1 MKART
6 TGTYL
11 LLALAAI
18 GTIVLFAARGVCAEA
33 VYPVENASLT
43 FRTRVWTRISGLFRG
58 SAAQAENV
66 RLRREV
72 ESLALVRG
80 DLERLEAENARLR
93 RALGYV
99 ERQPGDWVAAAVLSS
114 GGAAAGSP
122 NVIRVGKGS
131 LAGVR
136 DGAVVAAAGSPNVI
150 RVGKGSLAGVREGA
164 VVAVAGG
171 LVGLVSE
178 VTPHTSAVTLITDR
192 RVKVACEV
200 EAGPGRRMR
209 GILSGGSE
217 ELLALRH
224 LTDAGEVPPRAR
236 VLTSGRGG
244 VFPKG
249 LEVGTLLDVHTD
261 AEGLAR
267 EGEVQPH
274 VDFSAL
280 EDVFIR
286 RGE

>member
-11 LLALAAI
+11 LLTFAAI
-18 GTIVLFAARGVCAEA
+18 GTVVLFAFRGVCAEA
-33 VYPVENASLT
+33 VYPVENASRS
-43 FRTRVWTRISGLFRG
+43 FRTRVWTRIVGLFRG

-66 RLRREV
+66 RLRRQV
-72 ESLALVRG
+72 AAMALERG
-80 DLERLEAENARLR
+80 DMERLEAENDRLR
-93 RALGYV
+93 RALGYAK
-99 ERQPGDWVAAAVLSS
+99 RLPGDWVAAAVLSS

-122 NVIRVGKGS
+122 NVIRVDK
-131 LAGVR
+131 R
-136 DGAVVAAAGSPNVI
+136 T
-150 RVGKGSLAGVREGA
+150 LAGVREGA
-164 VVAVAGG
+164 VVAAAEG
-171 LVGLVSE
+171 LVGRVTAA
-178 VTPHTSAVTLITDR
+178 TPHTAEVTLVTDR
-192 RVKVACEV
+192 RIKVSCEV
-200 EAGPGRRMR
+200 ETGSGRRVC

-217 ELLALRH
+217 ELLVLRH
-224 LTDAGEVPPRAR
+224 LTDAGEVPPRSR

-244 VFPKG
+244 VFPRG

-286 RGE
+286 RGK

>member
-1 MKART
+1 MKAKT

-11 LLALAAI
+11 LLAFAAV
-18 GTIVLFAARGVCAEA
+18 GTVVLFASRGICAEA
-33 VYPVENASLT
+33 VYPVENASHS
-43 FRTRVWTRISGLFRG
+43 FRTRVWSRIVGLFRG

-80 DLERLEAENARLR
+80 DVERLEAENARLR

-99 ERQPGDWVAAAVLSS
+99 ERGRGEWVAAAVLSS

-122 NVIRVGKGS
+122 NVV
-131 LAGVR
+131 
-136 DGAVVAAAGSPNVI
+136 

-164 VVAVAGG
+164 VAAVAEG
-171 LVGLVSE
+171 LVGRVTA
-178 VTPHTSAVTLITDR
+178 VTPHTSEVTLITDS
-192 RVKVACEV
+192 RVKVSCDV
-200 EAGPGRRMR
+200 EAGPGRRIS
-209 GILSGGSE
+209 GILSGGGE
-217 ELLALRH
+217 ELLVIRH

-286 RGE
+286 RGK

>member
-11 LLALAAI
+11 LLAMAAI
-18 GTIVLFAARGVCAEA
+18 GTIVLFAFRGVCAEA
-33 VYPVENASLT
+33 VYPVENASLA
-43 FRTRVWTRISGLFRG
+43 FRTRVWARISGLFRG

-99 ERQPGDWVAAAVLSS
+99 ERESGEWVAAAVLSA

-131 LAGVR
+131 L
-136 DGAVVAAAGSPNVI
+136 D
-150 RVGKGSLAGVREGA
+150 GVREGA
-164 VVAVAGG
+164 VVAVAEG

-178 VTPHTSAVTLITDR
+178 VTPHTSLVALITDR
-192 RVKVACEV
+192 KVKVACEV
-200 EAGPGRRMR
+200 EAGTGRRMR

-267 EGEVQPH
+267 EGEVQPN

-286 RGE
+286 RGK

>member
-11 LLALAAI
+11 LLTLAAI
-18 GTIVLFAARGVCAEA
+18 GTVVLLAFRGVCSEA
-33 VYPVENASLT
+33 VYPVENASLA
-43 FRTRVWTRISGLFRG
+43 FRTRVWTRIVGLFRA
-58 SAAQAENV
+58 SSAQAENV

-72 ESLALVRG
+72 ASLALARG
-80 DLERLEAENARLR
+80 DVERLEAENARLR

-122 NVIRVGKGS
+122 NVIRVGKGA

-136 DGAVVAAAGSPNVI
+136 DGAVVAAA
-150 RVGKGSLAGVREGA
+150 E
-164 VVAVAGG
+164 G
-171 LVGLVSE
+171 LVGRVTA
-178 VTPHTSAVTLITDR
+178 VTPHTSEVTLITDR
-192 RVKVACEV
+192 GVKVACEV
-200 EAGPGRRMR
+200 ETGAGRRIC
-209 GILSGGSE
+209 GILSGGGE
-217 ELLALRH
+217 DLLALRH

-244 VFPKG
+244 VFPRG

-286 RGE
+286 RGK

>member
-11 LLALAAI
+11 LLTLSAI
-18 GTIVLFAARGVCAEA
+18 GTIVLLAFRGVSAEA
-33 VYPVENASLT
+33 VYPVENASRT
-43 FRTRVWTRISGLFRG
+43 FRTRVWTRIVGLFRG

-72 ESLALVRG
+72 AALSLERG
-80 DLERLEAENARLR
+80 DIERLEAENARLR
-93 RALGYV
+93 KALGYV
-99 ERQPGDWVAAAVLSS
+99 ERESGDWIAAAVLSS

-122 NVIRVGKGS
+122 NAIRIDKGS
-131 LAGVR
+131 LAGVQE
-136 DGAVVAAAGSPNVI
+136 GAVVAAA
-150 RVGKGSLAGVREGA
+150 E
-164 VVAVAGG
+164 G
-171 LVGLVSE
+171 LVGRVAA
-178 VTPHTSAVTLITDR
+178 VTPHTAEVALVTDR
-192 RVKVACEV
+192 RVKVSCEV
-200 EAGPGRRMR
+200 ETSSGRRVL
-209 GILSGGSE
+209 GVLSGGSE
-217 ELLALRH
+217 ELLVLRH
-224 LTDAGEVPPRAR
+224 LTDAEEVPPRAR

-249 LEVGTLLDVHTD
+249 LEVGTLLDVHAD

-286 RGE
+286 RGK

>member
-11 LLALAAI
+11 LLAIAAI
-18 GTIVLFAARGVCAEA
+18 GTIVLFACRGVCAEA
-33 VYPVENASLT
+33 VYPVENASRT
-43 FRTRVWTRISGLFRG
+43 FRARVWTRVVGLFRA

-72 ESLALVRG
+72 AALALARG
-80 DLERLEAENARLR
+80 DMERLEAENDRLR

-99 ERQPGDWVAAAVLSS
+99 ERQRGDWVAAAVLSS

-122 NVIRVGKGS
+122 NVIRVDKGS
-131 LAGVR
+131 L
-136 DGAVVAAAGSPNVI
+136 S
-150 RVGKGSLAGVREGA
+150 GVREGA
-164 VVAVAGG
+164 VVAAAEG
-171 LVGLVSE
+171 LVGRVAA
-178 VTPHTSAVTLITDR
+178 VTPHTAEVALVTDR
-192 RVKVACEV
+192 KVKVACEV
-200 EAGPGRRMR
+200 EAGTGRRMC
-209 GILSGGSE
+209 GILSGGSD
-217 ELLALRH
+217 ELLVLRH
-224 LTDAGEVPPRAR
+224 LTGAEEVPPRAR
-236 VLTSGRGG
+236 VFTSGRGG

-249 LEVGTLLDVHTD
+249 LEVGTLLDVHAD

-286 RGE
+286 RGK